1 MIGNNIL
8 KVNMETKKNWGV
20 IRNIP
25 KEEIKN
31 WNDSYD
37 PYTKEK
43 IRTYR
48 TVCGYCGHS
57 VSFLR
62 NQPLICSWC
71 KHKVYPNK
79 KSEFK
84 DKLMKEIRKSE

>member
-1 MIGNNIL
+1 MNGNTGN
-8 KVNMETKKNWGV
+8 NWGV
-20 IRNIP
+20 KRNIP

-84 DKLMKEIRKSE
+84 EKLKIELRKKENENI

>member
-1 MIGNNIL
+1 MNGNTEVKI
-8 KVNMETKKNWGV
+8 NWG
-20 IRNIP
+20 IKRDIP

-48 TVCGYCGHS
+48 TICRYCGHS

-84 DKLMKEIRKSE
+84 DKLMKEIRKK